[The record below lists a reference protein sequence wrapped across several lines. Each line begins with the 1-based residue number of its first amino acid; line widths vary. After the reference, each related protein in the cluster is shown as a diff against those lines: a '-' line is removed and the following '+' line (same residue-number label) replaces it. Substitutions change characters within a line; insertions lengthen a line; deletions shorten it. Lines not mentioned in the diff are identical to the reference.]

1 MPARLQFWFD
11 PASTYAYLSAMRIEA
26 MAARR
31 AVEVEWRPF
40 LLGPIFK
47 AQGWE
52 TSPFNVYPA
61 KGCYMVRDIE
71 RIAAAR
77 GLPPFRL
84 PDPFPARSIK
94 AARLALL
101 VADQEC
107 IAPFM
112 RAVFQ
117 KAFADGRDISN
128 DDVLRECLR
137 AAGVP
142 EVDAIIAAADET
154 AVKERLRRE
163 TEQALR
169 LGFFGAPTFVTPDGE
184 LFWGDDRLEQ
194 AIDWTIAL
202 RHRRA

>member
-26 MAARR
+26 MAANRH
-31 AVEVEWRPF
+31 VEVEWRPF

-47 AQGWE
+47 AQGWN
-52 TSPFNVYPA
+52 TSPFNVYPQ
-61 KGCYMVRDIE
+61 KGRYMVRDID

-77 GLPPFRL
+77 RLQPFRL

-101 VADQEC
+101 VADQER

-112 RAVFQ
+112 RALFQ
-117 KAFADGRDISN
+117 KAFADGRDIS
-128 DDVLRECLR
+128 DGDVLRECLR
-137 AAGVP
+137 TAGVP
-142 EVDAIIAAADET
+142 EVDALIAAADEPP
-154 AVKERLRRE
+154 VKDRLRRE
-163 TEQALR
+163 TEHALS
-169 LGFFGAPTFVTPDGE
+169 LGVFGAPTFVAPDGE

-194 AIDWTIAL
+194 AIGWSA
-202 RHRRA
+202 AV

>member
-1 MPARLQFWFD
+1 MPTRLQFWFD

-31 AVEVEWRPF
+31 GVEVEWRPF

-47 AQGWE
+47 TQGWD

-61 KGCYMVRDIE
+61 KGRYMVRDIE

-101 VADQEC
+101 AADQEY

-112 RAVFQ
+112 RTLFQ
-117 KAFADGRDISN
+117 KAFADGRDIS
-128 DDVLRECLR
+128 DGDVLRECLR

-142 EVDAIIAAADET
+142 EVDALFAAADGPP
-154 AVKERLRRE
+154 VKDRLRRE
-163 TEQALR
+163 TEHAL
-169 LGFFGAPTFVTPDGE
+169 GSGIFGAPTFIAPDGE

-194 AIDWTIAL
+194 AIGWSATV
-202 RHRRA
+202 

>member
-26 MAARR
+26 MAASRH
-31 AVEVEWRPF
+31 VEVEWRPF

-47 AQGWE
+47 AQGWN
-52 TSPFNVYPA
+52 TSPFNVYPQ
-61 KGCYMVRDIE
+61 KGRYMVRDID

-77 GLPPFRL
+77 GLQPFRL

-101 VADQEC
+101 VADQER

-112 RAVFQ
+112 RALFQ
-117 KAFADGRDISN
+117 KAFADGRDIS
-128 DDVLRECLR
+128 DGDVLRECLR
-137 AAGVP
+137 TAGVP
-142 EVDAIIAAADET
+142 EVDALIAAADEPP
-154 AVKERLRRE
+154 VKDRLRRE
-163 TEQALR
+163 TEHALS
-169 LGFFGAPTFVTPDGE
+169 LGVFGAPTFVAPDGE

-194 AIDWTIAL
+194 AIGWSA
-202 RHRRA
+202 AV

>member
-1 MPARLQFWFD
+1 MSARLQFWFD
-11 PASTYAYLSAMRIEA
+11 PASTYAYLSAMRIEG

-31 AVEVEWRPF
+31 GVEVEWRPF

-47 AQGWE
+47 TQGWD

-61 KGCYMVRDIE
+61 KGRYMVRDIE
-71 RIAAAR
+71 RIAASR

-101 VADQEC
+101 AADKQC

-117 KAFADGRDISN
+117 KAFADGRDIS
-128 DDVLRECLR
+128 DGDVLRECLR
-137 AAGVP
+137 AAGVS
-142 EVDAIIAAADET
+142 EVDALFAAADEPP
-154 AVKERLRRE
+154 VKDRLRRE
-163 TEQALR
+163 TEHAL
-169 LGFFGAPTFVTPDGE
+169 GSGIFGAPTFIAPDGE
-184 LFWGDDRLEQ
+184 LFWGDDRLEP
-194 AIDWTIAL
+194 AIDWSA
-202 RHRRA
+202 AV

>member
-26 MAARR
+26 MAANRH
-31 AVEVEWRPF
+31 VEVEWRPF

-47 AQGWE
+47 AQGWN
-52 TSPFNVYPA
+52 TSPFNVYPQ
-61 KGCYMVRDIE
+61 KGRYMVRDID

-77 GLPPFRL
+77 RLQPFRL

-101 VADQEC
+101 VADQER

-112 RAVFQ
+112 RALFQ
-117 KAFADGRDISN
+117 RAFADGRDIS
-128 DDVLRECLR
+128 DGDVLRECLR
-137 AAGVP
+137 TAGVP
-142 EVDAIIAAADET
+142 EVDALIAAADEPP
-154 AVKERLRRE
+154 VKDRLRRE
-163 TEQALR
+163 TEHALS
-169 LGFFGAPTFVTPDGE
+169 LGVFGAPTFVAPDGE

-194 AIDWTIAL
+194 AIGWSA
-202 RHRRA
+202 AV